1 MIGLE
6 FFRGLPLEYE
16 PFLINKYSSVLTTCK
31 YIEINHPGE
40 NFHYILVKKEN
51 KLVELLIFSINGN
64 AAKCY
69 NKLVLIDQS
78 IIVAFV
84 QMVFE
89 EFRSVKN
96 VEIAASYNSYSLN
109 KSFLVSHANDFV
121 LSLPFT
127 LNDYFQELGTQ
138 TRRHLKNYKSR
149 LTRDYP
155 QALFVIKSKNE
166 IDRESVDRI
175 IQLNIDRM
183 VHKGII
189 PGKTDTDKE
198 KYYNYALH
206 HGYVTYIEIENTIV
220 AGCIAVILN
229 KTIFLMVV
237 AHDDQFSKYNVGQLA
252 ILNLIEQSIEMNLS
266 EMHFLWGENDY
277 KLRLLAKPK
286 PIFSYQIYRS
296 YSFDFVLS
304 YAKAL
309 VSRVKIQVRQSKYA
323 KPIRDAVKSYRKKK
337 LSS

>member
-1 MIGLE
+1 MIGFE
-6 FFRGLPLEYE
+6 FFKGLPLEYE
-16 PFLINKYSSVLTTCK
+16 SFLIGKYDSALTNCR
-31 YIEINHPGE
+31 YIEINHPAE
-40 NFHYILVKKEN
+40 IFHYGLVKNEGY
-51 KLVELLIFSINGN
+51 LVDLFIFSINGKV
-64 AAKCY
+64 AKCY
-69 NKLVLIDQS
+69 NKLVHIDQTV
-78 IIVAFV
+78 IDCFV
-84 QMVFE
+84 QKVFE
-89 EFRSVKN
+89 EFSSITK

-109 KSFLVSHANDFV
+109 KSFLVSSASDFV
-121 LSLPFT
+121 LSLPLT

-149 LTRDYP
+149 LTRDFP
-155 QALFVIKSKNE
+155 QALFVTKSKNE

-183 VHKGII
+183 VHKGIT

-206 HGYVTYIEIENTIV
+206 YGYVTYIEIENTIV